1 MTTKVILLFVLFFV
15 NLFGFFSLTSTL
27 INCPF
32 RVFFG
37 GKNHKSGAKI
47 IYWIGHIVLVLL
59 IFYAWEEITETPP
72 TFVLILT
79 LFLSSL
85 LSFLYPVIDKKFYN
99 KYRLYLISDTVKL
112 AFVYNLVIL
121 YILGLIFNKFLL
133 IWY

>member
-1 MTTKVILLFVLFFV
+1 M
-15 NLFGFFSLTSTL
+15 
-27 INCPF
+27 
-32 RVFFG
+32 
-37 GKNHKSGAKI
+37 
-47 IYWIGHIVLVLL
+47 LVLL

-72 TFVLILT
+72 KFVLILT

-121 YILGLIFNKFLL
+121 YI
-133 IWY
+133 Y

>member
-1 MTTKVILLFVLFFV
+1 M
-15 NLFGFFSLTSTL
+15 
-27 INCPF
+27 
-32 RVFFG
+32 
-37 GKNHKSGAKI
+37 
-47 IYWIGHIVLVLL
+47 LVLL
-59 IFYAWEEITETPP
+59 IFYAWEEITKTPP

-79 LFLSSL
+79 LLLSSL

-112 AFVYNLVIL
+112 AFVYNRVIL